1 MYQHQRH
8 QHKLRLAEKEEQLA
22 QLGRDR
28 EQLRGKLASLQEM
41 VTSLMARETQA
52 DAAPAR

>member
-41 VTSLMARETQA
+41 VTSLMARGTQP

>member
-41 VTSLMARETQA
+41 VTSLMARDTQA
-52 DAAPAR
+52 DPAPAR